1 MLFPVIRESEICPQP
16 WLAMQL
22 VEKFQQ
28 FFQKERQ
35 IKPQGHYWSPE
46 RLFVCYF
53 VDPHLVLIN
62 SLKRRDSRIGTMA
75 LNRGLRHPLYASTWT
90 CGKRYA
96 EPVCFF
102 IVFLRKKKCKSSLE
116 LHFYAFDYWILLIC
130 PVTFRIEELTYTKV
144 FDDAYN
150 REEFCKLFCIWVGAY

>member
-1 MLFPVIRESEICPQP
+1 MLFPVIRESEISPQP

-62 SLKRRDSRIGTMA
+62 SLKRRDSRIRDYGTKQGIEA
-75 LNRGLRHPLYASTWT
+75 PPICQYLDLWKTLCRT
-90 CGKRYA
+90 CLLFY
-96 EPVCFF
+96 CFF
-102 IVFLRKKKCKSSLE
+102 KKNKYKSSLE
-116 LHFYAFDYWILLIC
+116 LHFYVFDYWILLIF
-130 PVTFRIEELTYTKV
+130 PVTFRIEELTHTKV

-150 REEFCKLFCIWVGAY
+150 TEEFCKLFCIWVGAY